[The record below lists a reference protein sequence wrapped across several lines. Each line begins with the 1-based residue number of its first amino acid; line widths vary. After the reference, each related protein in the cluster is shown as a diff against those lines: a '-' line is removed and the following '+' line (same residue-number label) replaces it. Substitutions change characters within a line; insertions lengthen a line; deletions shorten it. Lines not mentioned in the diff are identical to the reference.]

1 MAIERIVPGTIEWD
15 AFYANHILRYQF
27 AVDIIDRTTV
37 NCLLDAACGVGYGSE
52 YLAKQPGVK
61 KIVAIDRSQE
71 ALKVADTHFKDSK
84 ISYLQD
90 DCHTLAAASKHG
102 LFDVI
107 VSFETLEH
115 LPKPTDF
122 LLSCFNNLKL
132 EGKIIISTPNKSV
145 SSPKHLNWEY
155 HETEY
160 TATEFYHLLQTT
172 GFKNIKLYGQQ
183 LNLKG
188 KIKTEIRGDL
198 NRLFSNPFIRAGIWL
213 QSKIK
218 GHKQHPILKESIDD
232 FEILAFD
239 SPADCEFKGIE
250 GPFVLLAVAVK

>member
-1 MAIERIVPGTIEWD
+1 MAIERILPGSIEWD

-27 AVDIIDRTTV
+27 AADIIDQTTV
-37 NCLLDAACGVGYGSE
+37 NCLLDAACGVGYGSA
-52 YLAKQPGVK
+52 YLAKQPGIK

-71 ALKVADTHFKDSK
+71 ALKVANTHFKDSK

-102 LFDVI
+102 MYDVI

-115 LPKPTDF
+115 LPEPMDF
-122 LLSCFNNLKL
+122 LRSCFNYLNP
-132 EGKIIISTPNKSV
+132 EGKIVISTPNKSV
-145 SSPKHLNWEY
+145 SSPEQLNWEY

-160 TATEFYHLLQTT
+160 TAKEFYQLLQTT

-198 NRLFSNPFIRAGIWL
+198 NRLFSNPFIRTGIWL
-213 QSKIK
+213 QSKLK
-218 GHKQHPILKESIDD
+218 GYKQQPILKETIDD
-232 FEILAFD
+232 FEFVAFD
-239 SPADCEFKGIE
+239 NPTDCDLMGNE